1 MAPSI
6 VEGLGSTSL
15 PVREQQESADP
26 GRLPG
31 HADPA
36 GFTALPLRMSS
47 NRLSLTI
54 ESDHGELD
62 HDELSHDEYA
72 MREEDVQSVLGV
84 SIGREQTRLMSP
96 TTPAADKI
104 AAVKGLWV
112 WSSHD
117 DETAEEEQH
126 TSPVLQHPLRSGDID
141 LSTCSRNSSTS
152 DTELLPSPW
161 KSRPRIHEQ
170 IEQVRVDEWESP
182 QARTRSYT
190 GPTGML
196 ADLNIKRFWA
206 SFSLPSLGDQG
217 LFKDFT
223 LPRISS
229 IVSGEKETDGAQQVS
244 SRSERS
250 SSVFLPRFTWSGFNS
265 NNKSQRSREVS
276 PNPNAPEDYTGQ
288 RKTRDRSISR
298 PAPLQL
304 QPSENPHMQLRVA
317 IDNSNDS
324 PGGLVPLRRTASEQS
339 LPLRSAMSRVS
350 SLGDDSRWVDVHGQV
365 NSRMK
370 AIKDSFQDSALK
382 LPSLSNINFS
392 AFRPDFTH
400 KRNTSD
406 SAVPISTVNSYS
418 RNSAVAN
425 GEEQEPVSA
434 YGLKHSPSSPK
445 APHHNLHTALNHLT
459 GDIVIMGGYR
469 GSILRSAEAPHRQ
482 LWVPVKV
489 GLNIRKVN
497 LEVGLEPEDE
507 EMMENTIFASGMLT
521 HIGPVD
527 ISRRLL
533 KKLRHCKN
541 AREGRLRIHDYGY
554 DWRLSPHLLSRKLE
568 AFLRQLDCNQAGVP
582 AHERGATVVA
592 HSLGGVIT
600 RHVVNRVPGLFAGVV
615 YAGVPQHCVN
625 ILGPLRNGDEV
636 LLSSRVLTA
645 QVNFTLRTS
654 FLLLPESG
662 QCFIDKVTNE
672 EYHVDF
678 FNVETWKEH
687 AFSPCIATALPPT
700 NPPERKG
707 LLGSVSVSLPALGPR
722 KISGAPTP
730 PTAPSSDTAKTAART
745 IEDIAN
751 PANMQMGPS
760 QPQTSSTLPLLAA
773 LAYLERTL
781 AGVLAFKHE
790 TAFKPEHAS
799 SNSYPPVSVLY
810 STSVPTVCG
819 ARVAGRDGIRRADAY
834 DDLAFASGD
843 GVVLARA
850 AMLPGGYKVAKDGKV
865 RTERGHVG
873 LLGDLEGVGKCLL
886 AVGKARKRGIG
897 TGTGMGMGMGT
908 AMSSA

>member
-1 MAPSI
+1 METSV
-6 VEGLGSTSL
+6 VERQDATPL
-15 PVREQQESADP
+15 PVHEQPESADP
-26 GRLPG
+26 GRLPRD
-31 HADPA
+31 ADSA
-36 GFTALPLRMSS
+36 GFSALRPQISS
-47 NRLSLTI
+47 NGLSLTI

-62 HDELSHDEYA
+62 HEELSHDEYN

-96 TTPAADKI
+96 TTPAAEKV
-104 AAVKGLWV
+104 AAVNGLWV
-112 WSSHD
+112 WGSQD
-117 DETAEEEQH
+117 DETAEEEEQH
-126 TSPVLQHPLRSGDID
+126 ARPILQHPLRSGDID
-141 LSTCSRNSSTS
+141 SSACSREPSPS
-152 DTELLPSPW
+152 DAQLLPSPL
-161 KSRPRIHEQ
+161 KSGPRIHEQ
-170 IEQVRVDEWESP
+170 IENERLDEWESP
-182 QARTRSYT
+182 QTRSRSST
-190 GPTGML
+190 GPTNML

-229 IVSGEKETDGAQQVS
+229 MLSGEKETEGVQQVS
-244 SRSERS
+244 SRSGRS
-250 SSVFLPRFTWSGFNS
+250 TSVFLPRFTWSGFNP

-276 PNPNAPEDYTGQ
+276 PNRNPQKDYTGQ
-288 RKTRDRSISR
+288 RNRRDRLMSR

-304 QPSENPHMQLRVA
+304 QASENPHMQLRVA
-317 IDNSNDS
+317 NDNSHKS
-324 PGGLVPLRRTASEQS
+324 HGGLVRLRRTASEQS
-339 LPLRSAMSRVS
+339 LPLRSAMSRIS

-406 SAVPISTVNSYS
+406 SAVPISTVIGYPRSSEVMN
-418 RNSAVAN
+418 VK
-425 GEEQEPVSA
+425 EQEPASA
-434 YGLKHSPSSPK
+434 YGPKPSPGSPK

-469 GSILRSAEAPHRQ
+469 GSILRSAEPPHRQ

-507 EMMENTIFASGMLT
+507 ETMENTIFASGMLT

-568 AFLRQLDCNQAGVP
+568 AFLRQLACNQAGVP
-582 AHERGATVVA
+582 AHERGAIVVA

-600 RHVVNRVPGLFAGVV
+600 RHVVNQDPSLFAGVV

-654 FLLLPESG
+654 FVLLPESG
-662 QCFIDKVTNE
+662 QCFIDKVTND

-678 FNVETWKEH
+678 FNIETWKEY
-687 AFSPCIATALPPT
+687 AFSPCIAIALPPI
-700 NPPERKG
+700 NQPERKG

-722 KISGAPTP
+722 KVSGGTMP
-730 PTAPSSDTAKTAART
+730 PTAPSSDTANTTART

-760 QPQTSSTLPLLAA
+760 QPQTSCILPPLAA

-799 SNSYPPVSVLY
+799 SNSYPPVSILY
-810 STSVPTVCG
+810 STSVPTVYG
-819 ARVAGRDGIRRADAY
+819 ARVDGRAGIRRADAY

-850 AMLPGGYKVAKDGKV
+850 AMLPRGYTIAKYGKV

-886 AVGKARKRGIG
+886 AVARARRRGV
-897 TGTGMGMGMGT
+897 GMGVEAT
-908 AMSSA
+908 MSGR

>member
-1 MAPSI
+1 MEPSTI
-6 VEGLGSTSL
+6 ERWGSTSL
-15 PVREQQESADP
+15 SVHKQPESADP
-26 GRLPG
+26 GRLPDD
-31 HADPA
+31 ADPA
-36 GFTALPLRMSS
+36 GFTALRPQMSS
-47 NRLSLTI
+47 NELPLAM

-62 HDELSHDEYA
+62 HEELSHDEYA

-96 TTPAADKI
+96 TIPAAEKV
-104 AAVKGLWV
+104 AAVKGPWI
-112 WSSHD
+112 WGSQD

-126 TSPVLQHPLRSGDID
+126 TEPLVQHPLRSGAVD
-141 LSTCSRNSSTS
+141 LSACSREPSPS
-152 DTELLPSPW
+152 DAQLLPSPW
-161 KSRPRIHEQ
+161 ESGPRIHEQ
-170 IEQVRVDEWESP
+170 IKDAGRKEWESP
-182 QARTRSYT
+182 QTRSRSYT

-217 LFKDFT
+217 LFKEFT

-229 IVSGEKETDGAQQVS
+229 MVNGEKETDVVQRMS
-244 SRSERS
+244 SRAGRS
-250 SSVFLPRFTWSGFNS
+250 NSVFLPRFSWSGFNP

-276 PNPNAPEDYTGQ
+276 PTPNAQKDYTGH
-288 RKTRDRSISR
+288 RNKRDHSVSR

-304 QPSENPHMQLRVA
+304 QPSGNPHIEPRVA
-317 IDNSNDS
+317 NNNSHNLQ
-324 PGGLVPLRRTASEQS
+324 GGLVRLRRTASEQS

-382 LPSLSNINFS
+382 LPGLSNINFS

-406 SAVPISTVNSYS
+406 STVPTSTADSYPRS
-418 RNSAVAN
+418 SDVTT
-425 GEEQEPVSA
+425 EKEPASA
-434 YGLKHSPSSPK
+434 YGPKRSPGSTK
-445 APHHNLHTALNHLT
+445 APQHNLHTALNHLT
-459 GDIVIMGGYR
+459 GDIVVMGGYR
-469 GSILRSAEAPHRQ
+469 GSILRSAEAPYRQ

-507 EMMENTIFASGMLT
+507 EIMENTIFASGMLT

-541 AREGRLRIHDYGY
+541 ARDGRLRIHDYGY
-554 DWRLSPHLLSRKLE
+554 DWRLSPHLLGRKLE
-568 AFLRQLDCNQAGVP
+568 AFLRQLACNQTGVP

-636 LLSSRVLTA
+636 LLSSKVLTA

-654 FLLLPESG
+654 FVLLPENG

-672 EYHVDF
+672 QYHVDF
-678 FNVETWKEH
+678 FNIETWKDY
-687 AFSPCIATALPPT
+687 AFSPCIATALPRA
-700 NPPERKG
+700 NQPERKG

-722 KISGAPTP
+722 KISGGTTP
-730 PTAPSSDTAKTAART
+730 PKGLTSASNTVNTTTRT

-760 QPQTSSTLPLLAA
+760 QPQSSSNLPLSAA

-781 AGVLAFKHE
+781 AEVLAFKHE

-799 SNSYPPVSVLY
+799 SNSYPPVAILY
-810 STSVPTVCG
+810 STSVPTVYG
-819 ARVAGRDGIRRADAY
+819 ARVAGREGIRRADAY

-850 AMLPGGYKVAKDGKV
+850 AMLPRGYKVAKDGKV

-873 LLGDLEGVGKCLL
+873 LLGDLDGVGKCLL
-886 AVGKARKRGIG
+886 AVGRARERGIG
-897 TGTGMGMGMGT
+897 MGLGMEA
-908 AMSSA
+908 AMSSG